1 LDDWAQRNQLAQH
14 HQILKGGIVMKNKW
28 KFLLMGL
35 VLGLACVFGITTG
48 ALADNIRIG
57 CLWRQYQSR
66 RRA

>member
-1 LDDWAQRNQLAQH
+1 
-14 HQILKGGIVMKNKW
+14 MKNKW

-48 ALADNIRIG
+48 ATADNIRIG
-57 CLWRQYQSR
+57 VASQYQSR